1 MGMSSPGNG
10 RNLIRP
16 RIAQKQAASREEVD
30 MGQHHSGD
38 FGRGYLEL
46 WTFESSLFFK
56 CKSLCVLNM
65 LAQVLNGINK
75 VQYEGRI

>member
-16 RIAQKQAASREEVD
+16 RIVQKQAASREAVD
-30 MGQHHSGD
+30 MGQHHSRD

-46 WTFESSLFFK
+46 WTFESSLFFLK
-56 CKSLCVLNM
+56 QIAVRAGYDSTGVKWDKQSSV
-65 LAQVLNGINK
+65 
-75 VQYEGRI
+75 